1 MQQPPNQQ
9 WQQMPQQQ
17 PMYPQMPPMQPPPPK
32 KKSKLP
38 LILGIIAAVLVL
50 GCVGIFALVATAA
63 KSVTTG
69 TITSGSTSSSSN
81 SSPTSQIAKVGQTIT
96 VSGVATTLT
105 SVKTLA
111 GDEISKP
118 KPGNEFIVVHIKMVN
133 NGSDEQSYNPFD
145 FHVKSGSGNIT
156 DEEIVGPSSYTANN
170 QLQSGKLS
178 AGGTVEGDIIFQ
190 APKGD
195 HKAELTWQPSFFGNS
210 GDNGWYLGL

>member
-1 MQQPPNQQ
+1 MLQPPV
-9 WQQMPQQQ
+9 PQ
-17 PMYPQMPPMQPPPPK
+17 K

-38 LILGIIAAVLVL
+38 LILAIIAALFIL
-50 GCVGIFALVATAA
+50 GCVGIFALVSAAA

-69 TITSGSTSSSSN
+69 TITSSNGSSSS
-81 SSPTSQIAKVGQTIT
+81 SSTGQIAKIGQTIT
-96 VSGVATTLT
+96 ISDVATTLV
-105 SVKTLA
+105 SVKVIA

-133 NGSDEQSYNPFD
+133 NGSSEQDYNPFD
-145 FHVKSGSGNIT
+145 FHVKSGTGNIT
-156 DEEIVGPSSYTANN
+156 DEEIAVPSSYTANN
-170 QLQSGKLS
+170 QLQNGKLS
-178 AGGTVEGDIIFQ
+178 AGGSVEGDIIFQ